1 MSYIQ
6 EDTGMVVKLGELLLR
21 GRLVTPELLGEAL
34 NNQTLIIR
42 NKILQ
47 T

>member
-1 MSYIQ
+1 M
-6 EDTGMVVKLGELLLR
+6 TVKRGELLLQEK
-21 GRLVTPELLGEAL
+21 LVTTEQLGEAL
-34 NNQTLIIR
+34 KNRTLIIR

>member
-1 MSYIQ
+1 MAI
-6 EDTGMVVKLGELLLR
+6 KRGELLLQEK
-21 GRLVTPELLGEAL
+21 LISPEQLDEAL
-34 NNQTLIIR
+34 KNQTLIIR

>member
-1 MSYIQ
+1 MSYNQ
-6 EDTGMVVKLGELLLR
+6 EDAGMAVKLGELLLQEK
-21 GRLVTPELLGEAL
+21 LVTTERLDEAL